1 MVRGAVLLY
10 YTERQI
16 WLGSLL
22 GYPQLEYMH
31 LPLAMNDQG
40 QKLSKQNLA
49 QALDLNRA
57 SELLQ
62 HAIRALHQPEVDLDT
77 PKNMLIQA
85 IAQWDIQSIP
95 HSLQLDGTYL

>member
-1 MVRGAVLLY
+1 
-10 YTERQI
+10 
-16 WLGSLL
+16 
-22 GYPQLEYMH
+22 MH

-49 QALDLNRA
+49 QALDLNCA

-77 PKNMLIQA
+77 PANMLKQA
-85 IAQWDIQSIP
+85 IAQWDTQYIP
-95 HSLQLDGTYL
+95 HTTQLEGTYL